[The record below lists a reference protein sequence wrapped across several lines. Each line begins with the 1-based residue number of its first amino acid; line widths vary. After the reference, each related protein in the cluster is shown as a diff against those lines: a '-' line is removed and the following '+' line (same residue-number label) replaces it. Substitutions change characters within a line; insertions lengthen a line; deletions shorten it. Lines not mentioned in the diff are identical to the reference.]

1 LQERQMA
8 AFDIEA
14 AAKAA
19 RAAYRK
25 LASAPSAQKNA
36 ALKAIA
42 KRIRTD
48 AASIKSANAMDV
60 KAAEKEGLSKAVID
74 RLALDDKRIEK
85 MAAGVEEVV
94 KLPDPVGDVMSE
106 TVRPNGLVI
115 RKVRVPIG
123 VIAIIFES
131 RPNVTVDAGV
141 LCLKSGNAA
150 ILRGGKESINSNKV
164 LGGIMSEGLKEAGLP
179 GEAVVVVPTTD
190 RAVVGKMLKLNKYID
205 LVVPRGG
212 KSLIERVV
220 EESTIPVIKHFEGI
234 CHVYVDSAADLE
246 MAANIVQNA
255 KVQRPGVC
263 NAMECLL
270 VHKDAA
276 EAFLPVSGKKLTAAG
291 VELRACP
298 VALQILK
305 RAGVTVR
312 AAAETD
318 FGKEFLDLILAV
330 KVVGSLDEAI
340 AFINTY
346 SSAHTDSIVTKD
358 EGAAARFLTEVDSA
372 CVFHNASTR
381 FSDGYEFGLGAEI
394 GISTDRIHARGPMGL
409 EELTIYKWV
418 AWGNGQIRS

>member
-1 LQERQMA
+1 MA
-8 AFDIEA
+8 DFDIEA

-25 LASAPSAQKNA
+25 LACAPTAQKNA
-36 ALKAIA
+36 ALTAIA
-42 KRIRTD
+42 KRIRAD
-48 AASIKSANAMDV
+48 AGRIKAANAIDV
-60 KAAEKEGLSKAVID
+60 KEAEKAGLSKAMID

-85 MAAGVEEVV
+85 MAVGVEEVV
-94 KLPDPVGDVMSE
+94 KLPDPVGDVLSE
-106 TVRPNGLVI
+106 TIRPNGLVI

-150 ILRGGKESINSNKV
+150 ILRGGKESINTNKV
-164 LGGIMSEGLKEAGLP
+164 LGEIMTEGLKEAGLP

-190 RAVVGKMLKLNKYID
+190 RAVVGKMLKLNRQID

-220 EESTIPVIKHFEGI
+220 EESSIPVIKHYEGI
-234 CHVYVDSAADLE
+234 CHVYVDKDADLD

-270 VHKDAA
+270 VHKDVAGT
-276 EAFLPVSGKKLTAAG
+276 FLPTSGKKLTAAG

-298 VALQILK
+298 AALQILK
-305 RAGVTVR
+305 KAGVAAK

-340 AFINTY
+340 SFINTY

-358 EGAAARFLTEVDSA
+358 EAAAARFLTEVDSA

-418 AWGNGQIRS
+418 AWGNGQLRT